1 MIAHLDLVRYVS
13 KVEKVP
19 MTLGEGF
26 KVELINKKEKGA
38 VPANNFLLRLGEL
51 LPGRVHP
58 GVKEI
63 HDKAEHAFYV
73 LDGDGEIIIQD
84 ETFELHPDTAVLVPQ
99 GFSHQLKNTG
109 SKPLRW
115 VVIYAPLETSSYLES
130 PEGVLMYYESAKK
143 KQQAKKSQ

>member
-1 MIAHLDLVRYVS
+1 MILSLDLVRYVS

-26 KVELINKKEKGA
+26 KVELINKEDKGA
-38 VPANNFLLRLGEL
+38 IPANHFLLRIGEL
-51 LPGRVHP
+51 SPGRVHP

-84 ETFELHPDTAVLVPQ
+84 ETYELHPHTAVLVPQ

-109 SKPLRW
+109 TKPLRW
-115 VVIYAPLETSSYLES
+115 IVVYAPHETSTYLES
-130 PEGVLMYYESAKK
+130 PQGVFMYYEEFKK
-143 KQQAKKSQ
+143 RKITKAQ